1 MAEIVRLGDATS
13 QGGSVLEG
21 DFTVLQGG
29 QPVAIVGMLAS
40 CPKCSPGKGPIV
52 AVAPR
57 TVNLPGGPV
66 ALAGD
71 IVDCGCPPGSHVL
84 LPAQTNTNAGAQ
96 R

>member
-1 MAEIVRLGDATS
+1 MTAIIRLGDATS

-21 DFTVLQGG
+21 DSTVLHAG
-29 QPVAIVGMLAS
+29 QPIAIVGMLAS

-71 IVDCGCPPGSHVL
+71 IVACGCPSGSHVL
-84 LPAQTNTNAGAQ
+84 VAAQGNTNASGK
-96 R
+96 

>member
-1 MAEIVRLGDATS
+1 MAKVARLGDATS

-21 DFTVLQGG
+21 DQSIMHAGK
-29 QPVAIVGMLAS
+29 PVARVGMQAS
-40 CPKCSPGKGPIV
+40 CPKCSAGKGPIV

-71 IVDCGCPPGSHVL
+71 QVACGCPPGSHVL
-84 LPAQTNTNAGAQ
+84 VPAQSDTNAG
-96 R
+96 